1 MFQEKFMSQ
10 DTIQFKH
17 SIGLLIWM
25 IISQLFAIAS
35 LIWWFLLV
43 ISPGMIFAGESGG
56 GIFLFVFFFYPIF
69 PITMIISAWGAYLSN
84 KKWLA
89 AILSGLSIA
98 PNVFLILV

>member
-1 MFQEKFMSQ
+1 MSQ

-25 IISQLFAIAS
+25 IITQVGAIAS
-35 LIWWFLLV
+35 LISWLFL
-43 ISPGMIFAGESGG
+43 ITSPGMIFAGESGG
-56 GIFLFVFFFYPIF
+56 GIFLFLFFFYPIF
-69 PITMIISAWGAYLSN
+69 PITMIICAWAAYLSN